1 MHLSHLLKSFSNKIR
16 KNTAK
21 LNFRLQ
27 IDELL
32 TCNFIFEKCVLHL
45 IIEFY
50 YFKPN
55 VILYN
60 KNCNIFIIT
69 LSTME

>member
-1 MHLSHLLKSFSNKIR
+1 MHLSHLLKSFSYKIR

-32 TCNFIFEKCVLHL
+32 TC
-45 IIEFY
+45 
-50 YFKPN
+50 
-55 VILYN
+55 VILFL
-60 KNCNIFIIT
+60 KNVFYI
-69 LSTME
+69 